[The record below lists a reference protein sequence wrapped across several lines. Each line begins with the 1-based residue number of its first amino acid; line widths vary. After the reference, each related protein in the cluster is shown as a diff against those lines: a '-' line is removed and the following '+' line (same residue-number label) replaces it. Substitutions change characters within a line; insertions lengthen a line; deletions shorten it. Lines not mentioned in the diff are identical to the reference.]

1 MVFVTSYMGSALCD
15 SAPPRNSCAGG
26 DGIWPAFWMLPAAA
40 PNGSL
45 PYGVWPRSGE
55 IDIME
60 SVNSFNQVSA
70 TLQQLI

>member
-1 MVFVTSYMGSALCD
+1 MQRPQYVCFNLA
-15 SAPPRNSCAGG
+15 SCAGG

-45 PYGVWPRSGE
+45 PYGGWPRSGE

-60 SVNSFNQVSA
+60 SVNTFNQVSTEA
-70 TLQQLI
+70 SFH